1 MSGNIV
7 IIMLSFLALPPASNP
22 GEGGRSESSSVDPGE
37 VPGPPVLSG
46 LPHPEALW
54 EGPLYWTLSIRGSVC
69 GTPSRS
75 HRNGHRTAM
84 GGR

>member
-1 MSGNIV
+1 M
-7 IIMLSFLALPPASNP
+7 
-22 GEGGRSESSSVDPGE
+22 DPGE

-54 EGPLYWTLSIRGSVC
+54 EGPLYWTLSVWGPVC
-69 GTPSRS
+69 GTPSCS

>member
-1 MSGNIV
+1 M
-7 IIMLSFLALPPASNP
+7 
-22 GEGGRSESSSVDPGE
+22 DPGK
-37 VPGPPVLSG
+37 VPGPPVLPG

-54 EGPLYWTLSIRGSVC
+54 EGALYWTLNIRGSVS
-69 GTPSRS
+69 GTPSGS